1 MRTKIVFFRISSL
14 LCFDV
19 CTACVGKMDYFWLM
33 SRIEQI
39 GNFLKDAP
47 NDCFLKHALALEY
60 IKAGDDEKALQLF
73 EENRTFDPTYVAT
86 YYHLGK
92 LLEKSGDTEQAIAIY
107 AQGMEYARAAG
118 DNHAYSELRSVHED
132 LIY

>member
-14 LCFDV
+14 LCFDASP
-19 CTACVGKMDYFWLM
+19 ACVGKMDYFWSM

-39 GNFLKDAP
+39 ETFLKETP
-47 NDCFLKHALALEY
+47 NDCFLRHALALEY
-60 IKAGDDEKALQLF
+60 IKAGDDDKALLLF
-73 EENRTFDPTYVAT
+73 EENRSFDPGYIAT

-92 LLEKSGDTEQAIAIY
+92 LLERQDKIQEAIAIY
-107 AQGMEYARAAG
+107 AQGMEYATAAG
-118 DNHAYSELRSVHED
+118 DNHAYNELRSVHED

>member
-1 MRTKIVFFRISSL
+1 
-14 LCFDV
+14 
-19 CTACVGKMDYFWLM
+19 MDYFWAM

-39 GNFLKDAP
+39 ETFLKETP

-60 IKAGDDEKALQLF
+60 IKTGGDDKALQLF
-73 EENRTFDPTYVAT
+73 EENRSFDPGYIAT

-92 LLEKSGDTEQAIAIY
+92 LLEKLGKTEEAITIY

-118 DNHAYSELRSVHED
+118 DNHAYSELRSVHEE

>member
-1 MRTKIVFFRISSL
+1 MT
-14 LCFDV
+14 
-19 CTACVGKMDYFWLM
+19 
-33 SRIEQI
+33 RIEQI
-39 GNFLKDAP
+39 ENFLKEAP

-60 IKAGDDEKALQLF
+60 MKTGDDNKALQLF
-73 EENRTFDPTYVAT
+73 EENRSFDPAYVAT

-92 LLEKSGDTEQAIAIY
+92 LLEKQGHIEEAITVY
-107 AQGMEYARAAG
+107 TQGMEYARAAG